1 MHLFAQFEFRASI
14 DPDEDVQ
21 QLQAG
26 CDARAPGCRVQLNDP
41 RSKVCLPCPCRYTR
55 RCATMLPPGRWGT
68 AHERHLVHST
78 LAALTR
84 NR

>member
-41 RSKVCLPCPCRYTR
+41 RSKVLLTMPMSVYPALRDYV
-55 RCATMLPPGRWGT
+55 ATWQMGDS
-68 AHERHLVHST
+68 A
-78 LAALTR
+78 
-84 NR
+84 